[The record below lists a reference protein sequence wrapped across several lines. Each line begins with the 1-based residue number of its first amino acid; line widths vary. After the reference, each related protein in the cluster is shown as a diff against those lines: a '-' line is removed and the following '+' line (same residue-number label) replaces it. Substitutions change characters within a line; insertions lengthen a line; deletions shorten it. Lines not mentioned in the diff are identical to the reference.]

1 MVIYKKDIL
10 YKFLDML
17 QVLSCPPLAPP
28 KYKYVCALIINVLLV
43 EKIKVI
49 RCSTS
54 PSQSSPTHII
64 PSVDDMSHDFVVLL
78 SLRIFF
84 TKFKRFPLNVL
95 QSSNLPFL
103 LKHRNTVNIF
113 LLGNIVYFL
122 VNVYLFIIYF
132 NFDYSSST
140 WWSVSQTPILSM
152 SFNALPIS
160 FFFFLLSSA
169 FSLNI

>member
-1 MVIYKKDIL
+1 M
-10 YKFLDML
+10 
-17 QVLSCPPLAPP
+17 
-28 KYKYVCALIINVLLV
+28 

-54 PSQSSPTHII
+54 PSQSISSQTHNI

-113 LLGNIVYFL
+113 LLGNIVYVL

-132 NFDYSSST
+132 NFDNSSST
-140 WWSVSQTPILSM
+140 WWSVSQSPILSM
-152 SFNALPIS
+152 SFNALSIS

-169 FSLNI
+169 FSLNICTCLLFFSYILQKNYYFVFF

>member
-1 MVIYKKDIL
+1 M
-10 YKFLDML
+10 
-17 QVLSCPPLAPP
+17 
-28 KYKYVCALIINVLLV
+28 

-54 PSQSSPTHII
+54 PSQSISSSTHII

-78 SLRIFF
+78 SLRLSTLSYFL
-84 TKFKRFPLNVL
+84 TSLKEL

-113 LLGNIVYFL
+113 LLGNIVYIL

-132 NFDYSSST
+132 NFDNSSST
-140 WWSVSQTPILSM
+140 WWSVSQSPILSM
-152 SFNALPIS
+152 SFNALSIS

-169 FSLNI
+169 FSLNM

>member
-1 MVIYKKDIL
+1 M
-10 YKFLDML
+10 
-17 QVLSCPPLAPP
+17 
-28 KYKYVCALIINVLLV
+28 

-54 PSQSSPTHII
+54 PSQSISSSTHII

-78 SLRIFF
+78 SLRLSTLSYFL
-84 TKFKRFPLNVL
+84 TSLKEL
-95 QSSNLPFL
+95 QSSNFPFL

-113 LLGNIVYFL
+113 LLGNIVYIL

-132 NFDYSSST
+132 NFDNSSST
-140 WWSVSQTPILSM
+140 WWSVSQSPILSM
-152 SFNALPIS
+152 SFNALSIS

-169 FSLNI
+169 FSPAFSLNM